1 MYICKSY
8 DGIYHF
14 KFVLFQNAAYSIANN
29 TEVYIKPDK
38 GNAPR
43 TMPLKQKKIIAIL
56 RSIIKTQECKC
67 TGV

>member
-38 GNAPR
+38 GNAPQAEKNYSNTSQYHQDSR
-43 TMPLKQKKIIAIL
+43 
-56 RSIIKTQECKC
+56 
-67 TGV
+67 V

>member
-38 GNAPR
+38 GSAPR
-43 TMPLKQKKIIAIL
+43 AMPLKQKKI
-56 RSIIKTQECKC
+56 
-67 TGV
+67 